1 MSIYNK
7 NGTVILAAYN
17 KTGNLLAQAFDK
29 NGDSV
34 FPDTPGKYGIDNVVE
49 YFRTD
54 TLSVASEIDSLS
66 DDWTNF
72 VFVTDTHGSA
82 NKQHSQA
89 IALYL
94 LDNTNAEMIVLN
106 GDYSASDWSKTQY
119 DAYMKPF
126 LDSGLSG
133 KIYATMGNH
142 ETYGGGTAEAK
153 QSIYNDF
160 LADKTNIIGSPQ
172 DIYYYFDDS
181 QNKIR
186 YMFINTSE
194 GGETSMTATHRTWI
208 ANNVVLPASDW
219 SLLVIGHVNLLKMAN
234 VTYMN
239 ESNGAAIV
247 TAIENCNGTI
257 IGYLCGHQHIDYS
270 EKLGNF
276 QHTTITCDR
285 FENSNYYDGIS
296 ITNRVAGTN
305 TEQSV
310 SVVSINP
317 KTRNVVIR
325 RVGAGRNMP
334 ISYLY

>member
-1 MSIYNK
+1 MALYDLHGDDIGLAYAVD
-7 NGTVILAAYN
+7 GTAVDSAYDVD
-17 KTGNLLAQAFDK
+17 GESVYQA
-29 NGDSV
+29 SH
-34 FPDTPGKYGIDNVVE
+34 YSIDNVVE

-54 TLSVASEIDSLS
+54 TLSTASEIDALS
-66 DDWTNF
+66 NDWTNF

-94 LDNTNAEMIVLN
+94 LDNTSAKMIVLN
-106 GDYSASDWSKTQY
+106 GDYSANNWSKSEY

-126 LDSGLSG
+126 LDSGLVR

-142 ETYGGGTAEAK
+142 ETFGGGSAEAK
-153 QSIYNDF
+153 QSIYSDF
-160 LADKTNIIGSPQ
+160 LADKTNITGSLQ
-172 DIYYYFDDS
+172 DIYYYLDDAR
-181 QNKIR
+181 NKIR
-186 YMFINTSE
+186 YMFINTSDN
-194 GGETSMTATHRTWI
+194 GATTASATQINWITS
-208 ANNVVLPASDW
+208 NVVLPASDW
-219 SLLVIGHVNLLKMAN
+219 SLLAIGHVNLLKMAG
-234 VTYMN
+234 VTYMD
-239 ESNGAAIV
+239 ESNGSAIV
-247 TAIENCNGTI
+247 SAIDNCNGTI
-257 IGYLCGHQHIDYS
+257 IGYLCGHQHIDYC

-334 ISYLY
+334 ISYSY

>member
-1 MSIYNK
+1 MAVYNVDGEVVTEIYSVN
-7 NGTVILAAYN
+7 
-17 KTGNLLAQAFDK
+17 GNLVSQAYDVEG
-29 NGDSV
+29 NAV

-49 YFRTD
+49 YFRAD
-54 TLSVASEIDSLS
+54 TLSAASQINALS
-66 DDWTNF
+66 NDWTNF

-106 GDYSASDWSKTQY
+106 GDYSASNWSKTQY
-119 DAYMKPF
+119 DDYMKPF

-142 ETYGGGTAEAK
+142 ETYGGTVEAK
-153 QSIYNDF
+153 QCIYNDF
-160 LADKTNIIGSPQ
+160 LADKTNIIGSTQ
-172 DIYYYFDDS
+172 DIYYYLDDA
-181 QNKIR
+181 QKKIR

-208 ANNVVLPASDW
+208 ANNAVLPSSDW

-234 VTYMN
+234 VTTMN

-285 FENSNYYDGIS
+285 FENTNYYSGIS

-334 ISYLY
+334 ISYSY